1 MKNKKI
7 VVCLLIAIM
16 VLGFTLTALVGCKD
30 WKEVSYEEMVD
41 FLNTAVENTVAD
53 KNINDLKLGALLTV
67 DTSYG
72 DSQKKYTID
81 IAADVSLKENSDKNS
96 ASLIIRDETDNKNV
110 ISLYYDESSATE
122 KVPAPVYMQLG
133 DGDKTRKLVLNGVTI
148 KDVLKKNN
156 AYMSDDNAGA
166 IGDAVSGGI
175 SSLFDT
181 LGAATEFDIFKTQVY
196 KKGTAYRLEIN
207 LGDVLKGE
215 TISNLLNDLG
225 DAVDNIIDATGL
237 DIDLKN
243 LGAILPNLV
252 LGINVNV
259 SSKKAENATITG
271 ISADLFCPAKDV
283 VINKTDKRGALLDL
297 KIAKDFSAKANIDL
311 KFGDDV
317 EVKKV
322 NRDGYTNSVSQ
333 FIGAINLSA
342 KGTFELKNEI
352 KNISLFNLLNINMPA
367 DTYNLEFAI
376 HADPS
381 KLVDLDFTGIH
392 CLPHAIDTAIDA
404 VNSALNYLNVKITTK
419 DGKDFLQI
427 ELEKNAGGNLV
438 IGNVNLSALGLN
450 TTSGLGSLVSRLKG
464 MGLKAAW
471 DALSKLNLF
480 QIPLNVD
487 DGYKLV
493 SSTNGNY
500 VYAVDTKHGYV
511 DKDNDGN
518 PDKQEDGRFATTEE
532 YDNWTGIPVLK
543 STLPAGYVE
552 KDGKWVVD
560 TEHGYQDNNGD
571 GMVDRETNGEF
582 SCSRKYKNYNG
593 ELITIEEWNALSEE
607 EKNPPKEEA
616 PAIPTEVK
624 DLLDNLSIVAK
635 DGQLKISLSGMG
647 FKLDKDLKENNV
659 FLSATLT
666 LDKTGIT
673 IDANV
678 EGLENVKT
686 EVDVMVQN
694 PENPDEPNDLILGKV
709 WESIGLP
716 EDIGVGIQIKFS
728 DIKYGSAGK

>member
-41 FLNTAVENTVAD
+41 FLNAAVENTVAD

-72 DSQKKYTID
+72 DSKKKYTID

-96 ASLIIRDETDNKNV
+96 ASLIIRDEIANKNV
-110 ISLYYDESSATE
+110 ISLYYDEATASE
-122 KVPAPVYMQLG
+122 STPAAVYMQMG
-133 DGDKTRKLVLNGVTI
+133 DGDTAKKFILNGVNI
-148 KDVLKKNN
+148 KDVLSKNN
-156 AYMSDDNAGA
+156 AYMSDTNAGE

-175 SSLFDT
+175 ASLFDT

-207 LGDVLKGE
+207 LGDVLQGE

-225 DAVDNIIDATGL
+225 GAVDNIIEATGL
-237 DIDLKN
+237 EIDLQN
-243 LGAILPNLV
+243 LSAILPNIV

-259 SSKKAENATITG
+259 SSKKAEKATITG
-271 ISADLFCPAKDV
+271 ISADLFCPAKDI

-297 KIAKDFSAKANIDL
+297 KIANDFSAKASIDL

-317 EVKKV
+317 NVIKLQ
-322 NRDGYTNSVSQ
+322 NYDGYQT

-342 KGTFELKNEI
+342 KGTFELKNAIED
-352 KNISLFNLLNINMPA
+352 ISLFNLLNINMPK

-404 VNSALNYLNVKITTK
+404 VNAALNYLNVKITTK

-438 IGNVNLSALGLN
+438 IGNVNLSALGLDP
-450 TTSGLGSLVSRLKG
+450 TSGLGSLVSRLKG

-471 DALSKLNLF
+471 TAISGLNLF

-487 DGYKLV
+487 PGYKLV
-493 SSTNGNY
+493 SSTNGKY
-500 VYAVDTKHGYV
+500 VYAVDTEHGYV

-518 PDKQEDGRFATTEE
+518 PDTQEDGRFATTEE
-532 YDNWTGIPVLK
+532 YDNWTWHPVHK
-543 STLPAGYVE
+543 STLTGYVE

-560 TEHGYQDNNGD
+560 TEHGYQDNNDD
-571 GMVDRETNGEF
+571 GMVDREPNGEF
-582 SCSRKYKNYNG
+582 SCNRNYKNHDG
-593 ELITIEEWNALSEE
+593 KLIPKAEWDALPDDV
-607 EKNPPKEEA
+607 KNPPKEDT
-616 PAIPTEVK
+616 PAIPTEVR
-624 DLLDNLSIVAK
+624 DLLDNLAIIAK

-647 FKLDKDLKENNV
+647 FKLSKDAEKNNA

-673 IDANV
+673 VDANV
-678 EGLENVKT
+678 KGLENVKT
-686 EVDVMVQN
+686 EVEKQVEDPKN
-694 PENPDEPNDLILGKV
+694 PGQMITVKE

-728 DIKYGSAGK
+728 DIKYGNAGK